1 MRASRDLKS
10 VLAPQWR
17 LISMKGLWPGEKVKL
32 LGLHPSV
39 HSRTTANVNT
49 RDQQWRWGGGE
60 LGVGADIGSAG
71 SGGSLVGGVVPG
83 LLGERKG

>member
-1 MRASRDLKS
+1 
-10 VLAPQWR
+10 
-17 LISMKGLWPGEKVKL
+17 MKGLWPGEKVKL

-49 RDQQWRWGGGE
+49 RYQQWRWGGGE

-71 SGGSLVGGVVPG
+71 SGGSLVGGGARVIRGKKRLSTIPRFS
-83 LLGERKG
+83 LRLSARW